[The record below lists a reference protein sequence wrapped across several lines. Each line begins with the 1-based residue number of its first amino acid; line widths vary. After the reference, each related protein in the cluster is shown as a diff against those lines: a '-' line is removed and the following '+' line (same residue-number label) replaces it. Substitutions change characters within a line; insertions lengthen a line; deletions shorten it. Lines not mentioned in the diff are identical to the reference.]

1 MKRFRAW
8 CLAAALAAPAVAAPL
23 ALFDVPTGFFAVYE
37 ANRASGTPNYVT
49 EDFLALTYAMLVENA
64 ATEFERREALPAL
77 RELAPSLRARIGSET
92 EPERLAQ
99 GFLAVFEALLLG
111 EAPRDA
117 PDGESAAREL
127 ELVRGARG
135 VARSPLMRQT
145 LDYSQ
150 FRVRGKYTASEAL
163 GRYFRAVRYA
173 GAVLF
178 PLLHSRSTGIGAE
191 AADAL
196 TGAALAI
203 SAAVS
208 ADDATRAL
216 YERATGP
223 LGYLFGPPD
232 ALTVEEYAPLA
243 PPERSRWRV
252 GGAEL
257 PRLRLSLF
265 ARGVR
270 PRVLGAAVDVNRLE
284 PGVAPADA
292 LAGWQF
298 LPSRLAPESA
308 VFQELV
314 YDRVGIYR
322 GAGRPF
328 TLGTVNGRPV
338 KAFPTVWELAALLGS
353 DAAEERLRAAGDT
366 DYEGY
371 AEARQRAAEALRL
384 QTGLAAE
391 HFGLLRA
398 WLRPDASDERGPD
411 AERRLQTALGFWA
424 LQRHGALLYAK
435 QSYTQTAKGLAPAP
449 PARALAWIA
458 PAEPLYTELGRLA
471 REVAERTGYEPLE
484 RYAGLAERCA
494 GLARGN
500 PPGQPVSGADADFLN
515 GLDADLLDL
524 TGRPDQPVVA
534 DYHTDASSGQAVEIA
549 LGAPR
554 VATAGPSG
562 AERGRGAL
570 FGVHQFKQPL
580 AKRHTDE
587 TWARLVAVSRAPG
600 RLLATEA
607 P

>member
-1 MKRFRAW
+1 MKRLSAL
-8 CLAAALAAPAVAAPL
+8 CLIGVLVGLAAAAPRPIKGIR
-23 ALFDVPTGFFAVYE
+23 TGFFDVYE

-77 RELAPSLRARIGSET
+77 RELVPSLRARIGSET

-111 EAPRDA
+111 AAAPLEA
-117 PDGESAAREL
+117 PDGEPAVREL
-127 ELVRGARG
+127 ALVREARG
-135 VARSPLMRQT
+135 VVRSPLMRQT

-150 FRVRGKYTASEAL
+150 FRVRGKYAASEEL
-163 GRYFRAVRYA
+163 GRYFQAVRYA
-173 GAVLF
+173 GTVLF

-208 ADDATRAL
+208 GDEAALAL
-216 YERATGP
+216 YERATAP

-232 ALTVEEYAPLA
+232 ALTVAEYAPLA
-243 PPERSRWRV
+243 PPERVRWEV

-257 PRLRLSLF
+257 PRLRLRLF

-270 PRVLGAAVDVNRLE
+270 PRVLGAAVDVTQLE
-284 PGVAPADA
+284 PGVEPADA

-298 LPSRLAPESA
+298 LPSRLTLESA
-308 VFQELV
+308 AFQELV
-314 YDRVGIYR
+314 YDRVGAYR
-322 GAGRPF
+322 GEGEPF
-328 TLGTVNGRPV
+328 TMGVINGRRV

-353 DAAEERLRAAGDT
+353 VVAEERLRASGDT

-371 AEARQRAAEALRL
+371 AEARQRAAGALEL

-398 WLRPDASDERGPD
+398 WLRPSAQGPS
-411 AERRLQTALGFWA
+411 AERRLHTALGFWA
-424 LQRHGALLYAK
+424 LQRHGAVLYAK
-435 QSYTQTAKGLAPAP
+435 QSYTQTAKGLALAP
-449 PARALAWIA
+449 PARVLAWIA
-458 PAEPLYTELGRLA
+458 PAELLYTELGRLA

-484 RYAGLAERCA
+484 RYARLAERCA
-494 GLARGN
+494 WLAART
-500 PPGQPVSGADADFLN
+500 PPGQSVSGPEAEFLN
-515 GLDADLLDL
+515 GLDAELLDL
-524 TGRPDQPVVA
+524 TGRKDRPVVV

-549 LGAPR
+549 LGVPR
-554 VATAGPSG
+554 IAWAGPDSVEG
-562 AERGRGAL
+562 GRGAL

-580 AKRHTDE
+580 AERHTDE
-587 TWARLVAVSRAPG
+587 TWARLVAVSQAPG
-600 RLLATEA
+600 RLLATGA

>member
-1 MKRFRAW
+1 MKRFSAL
-8 CLAAALAAPAVAAPL
+8 CLAGVLVAPGVAATR
-23 ALFDVPTGFFAVYE
+23 AIEGVRTGFFEIYE

-49 EDFLALTYAMLVENA
+49 EDFLALSYAMLVENA
-64 ATEFERREALPAL
+64 ATEFEHREALPAL
-77 RELAPSLRARIGSET
+77 RELAPSLRAQIGSET

-111 EAPRDA
+111 ADAPRDA
-117 PDGESAAREL
+117 PDGEPAAREL
-127 ELVRGARG
+127 ALVRRARG

-150 FRVRGKYTASEAL
+150 FRVRGKYTASEEL
-163 GRYFRAVRYA
+163 ERYFQAVRYA
-173 GAVLF
+173 GTVLF

-208 ADDATRAL
+208 GDDAARAL
-216 YERATGP
+216 YERATAP

-232 ALTVEEYAPLA
+232 ALTVAEYAPLA
-243 PPERSRWRV
+243 PPERIRWEV

-257 PRLRLSLF
+257 PRLRLRLF

-270 PRVLGAAVDVNRLE
+270 PRVLGAAVDVTQLE
-284 PGVAPADA
+284 PGVEPADA

-298 LPSRLAPESA
+298 LPSRLTLESA
-308 VFQELV
+308 AFQELV
-314 YDRVGIYR
+314 YDRVGAYR
-322 GAGRPF
+322 GEGEPF
-328 TLGTVNGRPV
+328 TMGVINGRPV
-338 KAFPTVWELAALLGS
+338 KAFPTVWELGALLGS
-353 DAAEERLRAAGDT
+353 VVAEERLLASGDT

-371 AEARQRAAEALRL
+371 AEARQRAVEALQM

-391 HFGLLRA
+391 HFGLLRT
-398 WLRPDASDERGPD
+398 WLRPDEEGPD
-411 AERRLQTALGFWA
+411 AERRLHTALGFWA

-435 QSYTQTAKGLAPAP
+435 QSYTQTAKGFVPAP
-449 PARALAWIA
+449 PERALAWIA
-458 PAEPLYTELGRLA
+458 PAELLYTELGRLA

-484 RYAGLAERCA
+484 RYARLAERCA
-494 GLARGN
+494 GLAART
-500 PPGQPVSGADADFLN
+500 PMGQPVSGAEADFLN
-515 GLDADLLDL
+515 GLDAELLDL
-524 TGRPDQPVVA
+524 TGRMDRPVVA

-554 VATAGPSG
+554 IASAGPDG
-562 AERGRGAL
+562 AEGGRGAL

-580 AKRHTDE
+580 AERHTDE
-587 TWARLVAVSRAPG
+587 TWARLVAVSQAPG
-600 RLLATEA
+600 RLLAAEA